1 MGSLGKIDLPTVY
14 SLGQGGGRK
23 PVEEAAL
30 KAFDAYFLGEM
41 LRQSRPTNTTG
52 LFDGGQ
58 AGRMYQDHLYQEMA
72 RIIAEKGD
80 FGMAASL
87 KGTLGGDGKDDPAA
101 EADQPDPSDP
111 LQKMRAAAKGP
122 GPDREEGS

>member
-1 MGSLGKIDLPTVY
+1 MGALDKIDLPTVY

-23 PVEEAAL
+23 PDEEAAL

-41 LRQSRPTNTTG
+41 LRQSRPKNTTG

-72 RIIAEKGD
+72 RLIAEKGD
-80 FGMAASL
+80 FGLAASL
-87 KGTLGGDGKDDPAA
+87 KGTLGGEHKEDPAT
-101 EADQPDPSDP
+101 EADQPDLSEQLEKLRD
-111 LQKMRAAAKGP
+111 AAKGAFP
-122 GPDREEGS
+122 PREEGS